1 MHRDQAVRCRRQTRG
16 EPGHFGKLQ
25 ETGSEDTD
33 YIALMTHMTSHDMLF
48 ALQPS
53 SSKYASC
60 SPRRSFFF
68 QECDFRVYWFHGHL
82 RKADTSIEKLYRC
95 MGVRDAPN
103 AHTLA
108 RVTERV
114 DKEFRESCR
123 SCLFEHQKEILERCL
138 FSFCYLAAD
147 SDHESFSNM
156 NFFFL
161 DECNQVSNVSDLVSH
176 LNWIEMDWRSGI
188 LSISALK
195 QITQVL

>member
-1 MHRDQAVRCRRQTRG
+1 MTCCLLYSLHRQNMH
-16 EPGHFGKLQ
+16 P
-25 ETGSEDTD
+25 
-33 YIALMTHMTSHDMLF
+33 
-48 ALQPS
+48 
-53 SSKYASC
+53 C

-82 RKADTSIEKLYRC
+82 RKADTSFEKLYRC

-123 SCLFEHQKEILERCL
+123 SLLFEYEKEILKRCL
-138 FSFCYLAAD
+138 SSFCDLAAD

-161 DECNQVSNVSDLVSH
+161 DEHNQVSNVSDLVSH
-176 LNWIEMDWRSGI
+176 FNWIEMQWRSGI

-195 QITQVL
+195 QKCFKCSRSIAFDCI